1 MACNFM
7 DFIETLSEIDQE
19 LTAHEFKRILQF
31 MSDKIKINL
40 KEKLENNKDLIEL
53 YEIIKERGLVT
64 PPSESE
70 VGDSNYLIDILTKI
84 NRIDLANRI
93 ARNFG
98 LVIKEQQI
106 YKFIF

>member
-31 MSDKIKINL
+31 MSDKIKKNL

-70 VGDSNYLIDILTKI
+70 VGDSKYLIDVLTRIK
-84 NRIDLANRI
+84 RIDLAKKI
-93 ARNFG
+93 AGNFEI
-98 LVIKEQQI
+98 VIKKE
-106 YKFIF
+106 